1 MFSPEMWPVRWPK
14 PIAVANKPTFP
25 WRCAMALFEWGLRWM
40 MWWCHLGLIC
50 WVGWKWDLPKSL
62 PVFTNLVTY
71 RYLSI
76 PIDDWF
82 SSLLWNKWNQKPRA
96 ANLSQR
102 CLLTSLCHG
111 QRGQQGPNIPQS
123 ASFES
128 FGFLYD
134 FKVYYFFK
142 INSPGL
148 NNFRRKTSV
157 PHRGILQLLS
167 FN

>member
-1 MFSPEMWPVRWPK
+1 
-14 PIAVANKPTFP
+14 
-25 WRCAMALFEWGLRWM
+25 
-40 MWWCHLGLIC
+40 
-50 WVGWKWDLPKSL
+50 L